1 MSLLK
6 PPVGPSEDLTRI
18 LALPRRPQ
26 LDLTSTRGLAMAELM
41 TRKLSRS
48 NPYCECQ
55 GVCIKALKPVQ
66 AWALYEASK
75 GEGLAGAIGVGSGK
89 TGLGILMPLVMSSK
103 VAVILL
109 PPGQVAQLVRD
120 HAQWSQHFN
129 TPSLIYDNQ
138 TKGQLKPGSPTLY
151 VLPYS
156 QLSTAKSTALL
167 ETLKPDLILADEA
180 HKLRYK
186 DTATTA
192 RVLRYLVSHPETR
205 FCFWSG
211 TLTSKSIK
219 DYAHLLAFAL
229 REGSPLP
236 LSTPTVEE
244 WSLALDPSDWQ
255 APGGALAQLCHDGE
269 PLSKGYH
276 RRFVETLGVVA
287 TQTSSIDASIVFEE
301 RQAPPIPTKVQEAI
315 KDLRASWVR
324 PDGEELVDI
333 LQVTSTARELAAG
346 FFYRWRFPRGE
357 PDSVILKWFS
367 ARKAW
372 HKELRDK
379 LKCREEHLDSPL
391 LCAQAAIRSSQGY
404 RGDLPVWRSDTWG
417 GWVEVR
423 ETVEPQS
430 EAVWI
435 DTYLAEDSAKWA
447 LANRGIVWTEAQAFG
462 AKVAEL
468 AGLPYHAGGPNADRL
483 ILAETGKRSLVA
495 SIKAHGTG
503 RDGLQKLFS
512 RQLVSNPPSSG
523 ATWEQ
528 LLGRLHRIG
537 QGADEVTT
545 EVYRHTPEYA
555 EAIDSAILK
564 ARYTQDTLG
573 TQQKLINTSAS
584 WGLEIKS

>member
-1 MSLLK
+1 
-6 PPVGPSEDLTRI
+6 
-18 LALPRRPQ
+18 
-26 LDLTSTRGLAMAELM
+26 MAEMM
-41 TRKLSRS
+41 TRKLTRS
-48 NPYCECQ
+48 NPHCSCQ
-55 GVCIKALKPVQ
+55 GGCIKRLKPVQ

-75 GEGLAGAIGVGSGK
+75 GQGLAGAIGVGSGK
-89 TGLGILMPLVMSSK
+89 TGLGILMPLVVPGVR

-120 HAQWSQHFN
+120 HQHWSQHFV

-138 TKGQLKPGSPTLY
+138 RKGQLKPGVPTLY

-180 HKLRYK
+180 HKLRHK
-186 DTATTA
+186 DTATTS
-192 RVLRYLVSHPETR
+192 RVLRYLVAHPDTA
-205 FCFWSG
+205 FAFWSG

-236 LSTPTVEE
+236 LSNNTVEE

-255 APGGALAQLCHDGE
+255 APAGSLAELCHQGE
-269 PLSKGYH
+269 PVARGYH

-287 TQTSSIDASIVFEE
+287 TQASSIDASIVFEE
-301 RQAPPIPTKVQEAI
+301 KEAPAIPLKVQEAI

-333 LQVTSTARELAAG
+333 LQVARSARELAAG

-357 PDSVILKWFS
+357 PDEVILAWFA

-372 HKELRDK
+372 HKELREK
-379 LKCREEHLDSPL
+379 LKRRQEHLDSPL
-391 LCAQAAIRSSQGY
+391 LCAQAAIRAGQGY
-404 RGDLPVWRSDTWG
+404 QGDLPIWHSDTWAS
-417 GWVEVR
+417 WVNVR
-423 ETVEPQS
+423 DTVDPES
-430 EAVWI
+430 EAIWV
-435 DTYLAEDSAKWA
+435 DTYLAEDAAKWA
-447 LANRGIVWTEAQAFG
+447 GANRGIVWAEAQAFG

-468 AGLPYHAGGPNADRL
+468 ASLPYHAGGPKSDALMMLEN
-483 ILAETGKRSLVA
+483 GKRSVVA

-503 RDGLQKLFS
+503 RDGLQKLFN
-512 RQLVSNPPSSG
+512 RQLVANPPSSG

-528 LLGRLHRIG
+528 LLGRLHRLG
-537 QGADEVTT
+537 QGADEVIT

-555 EAIDSAILK
+555 EAIDSALLK
-564 ARYTQDTLG
+564 ARYIQETLG
-573 TQQKLINTSAS
+573 TAQKLMNASAS
-584 WGLEIKS
+584 WGS